1 MSTEK
6 VRLQDIC
13 ISISD
18 GDHQAP
24 PKSNSGVPFVTIS
37 NITNLNQIDF
47 SDTMFVPRWYYEKI
61 DSKRK
66 AKTNDIL
73 YSVVGS
79 FGIPVFIKNNKE
91 FIFQRHIAILRPNI
105 KEIVPEYLYYVMLG
119 REFYMIADSV
129 AVGAAQRTI
138 TLSSLRNIEIVI
150 PEIVKQ
156 QRIVNIISTYDDLI
170 ENNQKQIKLLEE
182 AAQRLYKEWFIDLRF
197 PGHENIEIVDGVPE
211 GWNIRPF
218 KEIFSYVRGKSYKSS
233 ELSESEG
240 VLLVNLKN
248 INAFGGYKRNA
259 EKRYLGTYKADQG
272 LDAGDIVMGVTD
284 MTQERRLVGHVA
296 IVPDLGENMTFSMDL
311 IKLIPKSVTRG
322 YLYSAMRFGRYSEQ
336 ISPFANGVNV
346 LHLKPEAIMNMIMV
360 VPSRDILERY
370 ENIFESY
377 REKIELLEKQSNYLT
392 EARNRLLPKLMS
404 GEIEV

>member
-1 MSTEK
+1 MSTKK

-66 AKTNDIL
+66 AKANDIL

-156 QRIVNIISTYDDLI
+156 QRIINIISIYDDLI

-197 PGHENIEIVDGVPE
+197 PGHENVEIVDGIPVKWE
-211 GWNIRPF
+211 YLEFLNIAPIITGKKDANF
-218 KEIFSYVRGKSYKSS
+218 GSENGKYLFFTCSQQPLLAESYSYDCDAVILAGNGDFNVKLYRGKFEAYQRTYVLSPYKTEHLYLLFYTIKNRMNYLIQGASGS
-233 ELSESEG
+233 TIKFLTKG
-240 VLLVNLKN
+240 MIADIKVLVPTCEILNQYN
-248 INAFGGYKRNA
+248 EIA
-259 EKRYLGTYKADQG
+259 EPLQRKLE
-272 LDAGDIVMGVTD
+272 V
-284 MTQERRLVGHVA
+284 
-296 IVPDLGENMTFSMDL
+296 L
-311 IKLIPKSVTRG
+311 IYQNKL
-322 YLYSAMRFGRYSEQ
+322 
-336 ISPFANGVNV
+336 
-346 LHLKPEAIMNMIMV
+346 
-360 VPSRDILERY
+360 
-370 ENIFESY
+370 
-377 REKIELLEKQSNYLT
+377 LT
-392 EARNRLLPKLMS
+392 EARDRLLPKLMS

>member
-1 MSTEK
+1 MSTKK

-61 DSKRK
+61 DFKRK
-66 AKTNDIL
+66 AKANDIL

-156 QRIVNIISTYDDLI
+156 QRIINIISIYDDLI

-197 PGHENIEIVDGVPE
+197 PGHENVEIVDGIPVKWE
-211 GWNIRPF
+211 YLEFLNIAPIITGKKDANF
-218 KEIFSYVRGKSYKSS
+218 GSENGKYLFFTCSQQPLLAESYSYDCDAVILAGNGDFNVKLYRGKFEAYQRTYVLSPYKTEHLYLLFYTIKNRMNYLIQGASGS
-233 ELSESEG
+233 TIKFLTKG
-240 VLLVNLKN
+240 MIADIKVLVPTCEILNQYN
-248 INAFGGYKRNA
+248 EIA
-259 EKRYLGTYKADQG
+259 EPLQRKLE
-272 LDAGDIVMGVTD
+272 V
-284 MTQERRLVGHVA
+284 
-296 IVPDLGENMTFSMDL
+296 L
-311 IKLIPKSVTRG
+311 IYQNKL
-322 YLYSAMRFGRYSEQ
+322 
-336 ISPFANGVNV
+336 
-346 LHLKPEAIMNMIMV
+346 
-360 VPSRDILERY
+360 
-370 ENIFESY
+370 
-377 REKIELLEKQSNYLT
+377 LT
-392 EARNRLLPKLMS
+392 EARDRLLPKLMS

>member
-1 MSTEK
+1 MSTKK

-47 SDTMFVPRWYYEKI
+47 CDTMFVPRWYYEKI

-66 AKTNDIL
+66 AKANDIL

-119 REFYMIADSV
+119 REFYMIADSI

-182 AAQRLYKEWFIDLRF
+182 AAQRLYKEWFVDLRF
-197 PGHENIEIVDGVPE
+197 PGHENVEIIDGIPVEWEYLDFLDIAPIITGKKDANFGSE
-211 GWNIRPF
+211 NGKYLFFTCSQQPLLA
-218 KEIFSYVRGKSYKSS
+218 ESYSYDCDAVILAGNGDFNVKLYRGKFEAYQRTYVLSPYKT
-233 ELSESEG
+233 EHLY
-240 VLLVNLKN
+240 LLFYTLKN
-248 INAFGGYKRNA
+248 RMNYLIQGASGSTIKFLTKGMIADIKVLVPTCEILNQYNEIA
-259 EKRYLGTYKADQG
+259 ESLQSKLEVLTYQ
-272 LDAGDIVMGVTD
+272 
-284 MTQERRLVGHVA
+284 
-296 IVPDLGENMTFSMDL
+296 N
-311 IKLIPKSVTRG
+311 KL
-322 YLYSAMRFGRYSEQ
+322 
-336 ISPFANGVNV
+336 
-346 LHLKPEAIMNMIMV
+346 
-360 VPSRDILERY
+360 
-370 ENIFESY
+370 
-377 REKIELLEKQSNYLT
+377 LT
-392 EARNRLLPKLMS
+392 EARDRLLPKLIS
-404 GEIEV
+404 GKIEV

>member
-1 MSTEK
+1 MSTKK

-66 AKTNDIL
+66 AKANDIL

-119 REFYMIADSV
+119 REFYLIADSV

-150 PEIVKQ
+150 
-156 QRIVNIISTYDDLI
+156 
-170 ENNQKQIKLLEE
+170 
-182 AAQRLYKEWFIDLRF
+182 
-197 PGHENIEIVDGVPE
+197 
-211 GWNIRPF
+211 
-218 KEIFSYVRGKSYKSS
+218 
-233 ELSESEG
+233 
-240 VLLVNLKN
+240 
-248 INAFGGYKRNA
+248 RN
-259 EKRYLGTYKADQG
+259 
-272 LDAGDIVMGVTD
+272 V
-284 MTQERRLVGHVA
+284 
-296 IVPDLGENMTFSMDL
+296 
-311 IKLIPKSVTRG
+311 
-322 YLYSAMRFGRYSEQ
+322 
-336 ISPFANGVNV
+336 
-346 LHLKPEAIMNMIMV
+346 
-360 VPSRDILERY
+360 
-370 ENIFESY
+370 
-377 REKIELLEKQSNYLT
+377 
-392 EARNRLLPKLMS
+392 
-404 GEIEV
+404 

>member
-1 MSTEK
+1 MSTKK

-66 AKTNDIL
+66 AKANDIL

-182 AAQRLYKEWFIDLRF
+182 AAQRLYKEWFVDLRF
-197 PGHENIEIVDGVPE
+197 PGHENVEIVDGIPVE
-211 GWNIRPF
+211 WEYLEFLNIAPIITG
-218 KEIFSYVRGKSYKSS
+218 KKDANFSSENGKYLFFTCSQQPLLAESYSYDCDAVILAGNGDFNVKLYRGKFEAYQRTYVLSPYKTEHLYLLFYTIKNRMNYLIQGASGS
-233 ELSESEG
+233 TIKFLTKG
-240 VLLVNLKN
+240 MIADIKVLVPTCEILNQYN
-248 INAFGGYKRNA
+248 EIA
-259 EKRYLGTYKADQG
+259 EPLQRKLEVLIYQ
-272 LDAGDIVMGVTD
+272 
-284 MTQERRLVGHVA
+284 
-296 IVPDLGENMTFSMDL
+296 
-311 IKLIPKSVTRG
+311 IKL
-322 YLYSAMRFGRYSEQ
+322 
-336 ISPFANGVNV
+336 
-346 LHLKPEAIMNMIMV
+346 
-360 VPSRDILERY
+360 
-370 ENIFESY
+370 
-377 REKIELLEKQSNYLT
+377 LT